1 MPNSLLTGISGLRGH
16 QKMLEVVGNNLAN
29 LNTTAFKS
37 SRVLFSDMMYQT
49 QRNATSSSNLLS
61 SMNAIQIGTGSTVS
75 QVDLNLQQ
83 GNLETTERPL
93 DLAINGGGFFV
104 GVSGNKTTYTRAGT
118 FKIDEDGF
126 LSDPSTGNLIQR
138 FGTAGEQNS
147 VGPSFQ
153 KSGDNRIYLPIG
165 AMIPGSATQV
175 VTVSGNLA
183 KSLTG
188 PVRQTLITSAP
199 FLVGGVAAD
208 LGTNLNDLDLNSV
221 DYGPVD
227 TIRFGGFRH
236 DGTAPNPA
244 DFSVTPTTTVGDLIT
259 ALNTAYSGATV
270 TLDAQGNIV
279 AKADNPGPSSL
290 QLSISDLAGNVGH
303 SRFDQHDMVTMA
315 VGKDAD
321 TVPQSFQVFDVSGTV
336 HTVNLA
342 FTKQADGTW
351 NMKATVHPSE
361 GTIIDGEVTGIEF
374 REDGSFAQVNGTGL
388 GDSTIS
394 IQFNGFSTPQ
404 TMSVSF
410 GEPNS
415 FNGLTQAGLSTSL
428 RPGADGSAPGK
439 LNDVHVDTDG
449 TIYGL
454 VSNGS
459 QIVLAQ
465 LAIASFQNPDGLLS
479 VGNNYFQRSLAS
491 GDPEFG
497 TALNG
502 SRGEIRSG
510 QLEGSN
516 VDLALE
522 FTRLI
527 IAQRGFSANA
537 RTITVTDQIL
547 QELTNLIR

>member
-49 QRNATSSSNLLS
+49 QRNATSSNNLLS
-61 SMNAIQIGTGSTVS
+61 SLNAIQIGTGSTVS

-83 GNLETTERPL
+83 GNLETTDQPL

-118 FKIDEDGF
+118 FKIDEGGY

-153 KSGDNRIYLPIG
+153 TSGDSRIYLPIG
-165 AMIPGSATQV
+165 AMIPGTATQV
-175 VTVSGNLA
+175 VSVSGNLA
-183 KSLTG
+183 NNSGPVNHTLIAKSPFLTG
-188 PVRQTLITSAP
+188 GIPA
-199 FLVGGVAAD
+199 G
-208 LGTNLNDLDLNSV
+208 LGTFLNDLDTNTLHYQI
-221 DYGPVD
+221 DD
-227 TIRFGGFRH
+227 TISIGGRRP
-236 DGTAPNPA
+236 DGSTLTPV
-244 DFSVTPTTTVGDLIT
+244 DFSVTPSTTVGDLI
-259 ALNTAYSGATV
+259 AELNTAFTGATV
-270 TLDAQGNIV
+270 TLDAQGNLV
-279 AKADNPGPSSL
+279 ATADSPGPSSL
-290 QLSISDLAGNVGH
+290 QLSISDGIGNAGRTDFVNHEMLTV
-303 SRFDQHDMVTMA
+303 D
-315 VGKDAD
+315 VGKEAE
-321 TVPQSFQVFDVSGTV
+321 VQERPVQVYDISGTV

-342 FTKQADGTW
+342 FTKLADGTW
-351 NMKATVHPSE
+351 NMKATVHPSD
-361 GTIIDGEVTGIEF
+361 GIIIDGEVTGIIF
-374 REDGSFAQVNGTGL
+374 RDDGAFTQVTGTGV

-394 IQFNGFSTPQ
+394 IQFRGSSTPQ

-415 FNGLTQAGLSTSL
+415 FDGLTQTGLPTAL
-428 RPGADGSAPGK
+428 RTGSDGFAPGK
-439 LNDVHVDTDG
+439 LNEVQVDTDG
-449 TIYGL
+449 KLYGIA
-454 VSNGS
+454 SNGS
-459 QIVLAQ
+459 QILLAQ
-465 LAIASFQNPDGLLS
+465 LAIASFRNPDGLLS
-479 VGNNYFQRSLAS
+479 IGGNYFQSSLAS
-491 GDPEFG
+491 GEPEYG

-502 SRGEIRSG
+502 NRGEIRSR

-537 RTITVTDQIL
+537 RTITVTDEIL